1 VKSVPATADALVVAY
16 CAETAP
22 VEPPERLTVTVT
34 VPAFGVA
41 AYVAAENVTV
51 STEGTALLEAGELD
65 GAALSGEVLELD
77 VLELEDEP
85 PPHAADKARS
95 TYGKPRKKSLM
106 NMSTSRDS
114 EARTVFTAGLRHN
127 CLP

>member
-1 VKSVPATADALVVAY
+1 
-16 CAETAP
+16 
-22 VEPPERLTVTVT
+22 LTVTVT

-51 STEGTALLEAGELD
+51 STEGAALLEAAEL
-65 GAALSGEVLELD
+65 GAAELGAAALSGD
-77 VLELEDEP
+77 VVELEDEP

-95 TYGKPRKKSLM
+95 TYGKPRKKFLM

-127 CLP
+127 CLS

>member
-1 VKSVPATADALVVAY
+1 
-16 CAETAP
+16 
-22 VEPPERLTVTVT
+22 LTVTVT
-34 VPAFGVA
+34 VPAFAVA

-51 STEGTALLEAGELD
+51 SREGTALLEAGELD
-65 GAALSGEVLELD
+65 GAALSGD

-95 TYGKPRKKSLM
+95 TYGKPRKEFLM
-106 NMSTSRDS
+106 NMSASRDS